1 MSQKKVYKN
10 IGYLLLVQFAN
21 YIAPLLV
28 LPYLTRVLGVEA
40 FGTIVMAMSMC
51 SIAMILTDFG
61 FNLSGTFWVSK
72 NRHDKIEIAKYVSAV
87 TFAKIFLCFLSVFFV
102 WLYDFYA
109 ENNFGIHITTAISVV
124 VISQGFQ
131 LTWFFQGIEKMRNVT
146 ASLVTAKLLYM
157 FLVLAFVK
165 DQNDAV
171 VVLYCLAFSNIVSI
185 FIGFILLYLEEIKI
199 SIPRARNVKSAVKNS
214 ISFFLSRAAVGVYT
228 SASTFIVGAFCNVHQ
243 AAIYSSAEKLYQAG
257 QGLVSPVSQALFPY
271 LATTR
276 DGKSLYRFVSILL
289 IPMVLGCLICG
300 LYAEEIVTLIYGAEF
315 LGAGQVLLIFMAT
328 SVITFI
334 SINFGYPAYSVINK
348 LSFVNYTVM
357 VAGVFQLL
365 SLSYL
370 YFAHSISPITIAWS
384 VFLVEVA
391 VMIMRVGFFIVCI
404 RKQH

>member
-1 MSQKKVYKN
+1 
-10 IGYLLLVQFAN
+10 
-21 YIAPLLV
+21 
-28 LPYLTRVLGVEA
+28 
-40 FGTIVMAMSMC
+40 
-51 SIAMILTDFG
+51 MILTDFG

-72 NRHDKIEIAKYVSAV
+72 NRYDKIEIAKYVSAV

-199 SIPRARNVKSAVKNS
+199 SIPRARNVKSAVKSS

-228 SASTFIVGAFCNVHQ
+228 
-243 AAIYSSAEKLYQAG
+243 
-257 QGLVSPVSQALFPY
+257 
-271 LATTR
+271 
-276 DGKSLYRFVSILL
+276 
-289 IPMVLGCLICG
+289 
-300 LYAEEIVTLIYGAEF
+300 
-315 LGAGQVLLIFMAT
+315 
-328 SVITFI
+328 
-334 SINFGYPAYSVINK
+334 
-348 LSFVNYTVM
+348 
-357 VAGVFQLL
+357 
-365 SLSYL
+365 
-370 YFAHSISPITIAWS
+370 
-384 VFLVEVA
+384 
-391 VMIMRVGFFIVCI
+391 
-404 RKQH
+404 